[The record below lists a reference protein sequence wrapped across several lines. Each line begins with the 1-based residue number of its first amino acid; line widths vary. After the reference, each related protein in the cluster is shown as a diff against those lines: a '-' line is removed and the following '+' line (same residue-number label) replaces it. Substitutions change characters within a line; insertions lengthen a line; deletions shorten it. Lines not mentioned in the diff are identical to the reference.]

1 MNNQKERLL
10 KNLQNTY
17 CRLKPSEIEGI
28 GVFAIKNIPKG
39 VNPFQ
44 VIRQEKWLKLNMR
57 DLSGIGKEVLKM
69 IDDFFVIEQD
79 GTVLILEHGLN
90 NLNISFFVNNSDAP
104 NLYTP
109 DEGFT
114 FITLRNIKKDEELTV
129 SYVTYDEKYKK
140 R

>member
-129 SYVTYDEKYKK
+129 SYATYDEKYKK

>member
-1 MNNQKERLL
+1 MNKQKERLL

-129 SYVTYDEKYKK
+129 SYATYDEKYKK